1 MIILLTNVSADQF
14 LQSNKNTTF
23 LSKNYLSLSLEISFY
38 LAVHSYACGD
48 VAQLLGQAF
57 LAEVDVSEES
67 LKYNN
72 CFFVFF
78 NKTCL
83 VKKNMFCF
91 FLKSFKIKKKVF
103 SCEQISK
110 F

>member
-23 LSKNYLSLSLEISFY
+23 LSKNYLSLTLEISFY

-57 LAEVDVSEES
+57 LAEVDGAKHGSMCWF
-67 LKYNN
+67 Y
-72 CFFVFF
+72 
-78 NKTCL
+78 
-83 VKKNMFCF
+83 
-91 FLKSFKIKKKVF
+91 IRPRA
-103 SCEQISK
+103 QQ
-110 F
+110 